1 MEMNMKMNTTVS
13 PRSQLTSGSIS
24 LKSSGLMCGPMS
36 RRASIAIAAIL
47 AIAGVAASATATA
60 QDKKLLIGTTSASS
74 SHYGYFVAA
83 SQVINKAV
91 PGISTTVVETGSS
104 MDNMR
109 RLTRNQIDMALVT
122 TNVLHDA
129 WNGNGTFKDK
139 VYKPFTLWIYSY
151 SPQNVVVREDA
162 GLKSLADVA
171 GKQINPGMSGSATE
185 VTSQKVFEALG
196 LTPQWVRGS
205 TGDIVDSIKDK
216 RIVGYVKSGAA
227 NRLDS
232 SSIDIAT
239 RSPVRILGIDD
250 KQEVTIRSTFPN
262 LSIISIAQD
271 GAGAGYPAYKTW
283 AFANAV
289 VARPDL
295 DENTAYQ
302 MVKAAVADQTIQA
315 AAFGGLKGSIF
326 PKQTMEMATTPLH
339 PGAVRFY
346 KEMGIDIPKHLLPP
360 G

>member
-1 MEMNMKMNTTVS
+1 LENKMKNCIALVNKLANSCISDKGSDPVS
-13 PRSQLTSGSIS
+13 GQAPRRTSVV
-24 LKSSGLMCGPMS
+24 L
-36 RRASIAIAAIL
+36 AATL
-47 AIAGVAASATATA
+47 VIAGVAASSAAIA

-83 SQVINKAV
+83 SQVINKGVA
-91 PGISTTVVETGSS
+91 GISTTVVETGSS

-109 RLTRNQIDMALVT
+109 RLPRNQIDMALVT

-129 WNGNGTFKDK
+129 WNGNGTFKDN
-139 VYKPFTLWIYSY
+139 VYKPLTLWIYSY
-151 SPQNVVVREDA
+151 SPQNVVVREDS
-162 GLKSLADVA
+162 GLKLLADVG

-185 VTSQKVFEALG
+185 ATSQKVFEALG
-196 LTPQWVRGS
+196 LAPKWVRGS

-227 NRLDS
+227 ERLDS

-239 RSPVRILGIDD
+239 RSAVRILGIDD
-250 KQEVTIRSTFPN
+250 KQESLIRKAFPN
-262 LSIISIAQD
+262 LSVVNIAKD
-271 GAGAGYPAYKTW
+271 AAGAGYPAYKTW

-289 VARPDL
+289 VVRPDL

-302 MVKAAVADQTIQA
+302 MVKAVVADQTVQS
-315 AAFGGLKGSIF
+315 AAFGGLKGSMF

-346 KEMGIDIPKHLLPP
+346 KEMGIEIPKHLLPP